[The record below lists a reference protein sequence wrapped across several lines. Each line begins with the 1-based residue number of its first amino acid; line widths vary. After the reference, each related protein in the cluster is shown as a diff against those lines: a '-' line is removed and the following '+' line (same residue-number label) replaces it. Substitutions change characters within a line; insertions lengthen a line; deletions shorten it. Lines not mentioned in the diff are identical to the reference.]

1 MNRGTLG
8 IYRSNGCLRRPFP
21 EHMSQWLPRPS
32 PLISPTWG
40 GILIPSLHHC
50 NWLAC
55 STHEDAS
62 CKSVA
67 LMQRCAD
74 AEPTHMYT
82 TPSRQTQG
90 LAAALAIQR
99 TSARS
104 HRAVGVSRRRELWE
118 NIQWE
123 KKYLMR
129 HKNTVMPSKFN

>member
-1 MNRGTLG
+1 
-8 IYRSNGCLRRPFP
+8 
-21 EHMSQWLPRPS
+21 
-32 PLISPTWG
+32 
-40 GILIPSLHHC
+40 
-50 NWLAC
+50 
-55 STHEDAS
+55 
-62 CKSVA
+62 
-67 LMQRCAD
+67 
-74 AEPTHMYT
+74 MYT

-104 HRAVGVSRRRELWE
+104 HRAVGVSRRREPWE